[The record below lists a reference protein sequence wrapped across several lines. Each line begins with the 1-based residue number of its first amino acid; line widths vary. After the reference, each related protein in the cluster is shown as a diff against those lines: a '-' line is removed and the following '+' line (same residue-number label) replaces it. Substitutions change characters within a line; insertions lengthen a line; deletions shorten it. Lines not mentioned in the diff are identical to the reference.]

1 MRIAQSRRNESVLFG
16 HPNDLTIIEK
26 FAMRTS
32 LFVTVLT
39 ACLLSSAQA
48 ASPSLGAVRPL
59 GGQRGTELD
68 LTLSGARLGD
78 ALEVIYYQPGIT
90 TVSIKKVND
99 NAITAR
105 IKIAPDCELGLHD
118 LRVRTATGIS
128 ELRTF
133 SVGALKEVNEVE
145 PNNDF
150 AAPQAIPMNSVVN
163 GVADNEDVD
172 YYVVQA
178 KKGDRIS
185 AEVEGH
191 RLGIFEFDPYV
202 AILNAK
208 RFELGASDDAAL
220 VLRDGFTSVIA
231 PEDGKYIIQVR
242 ESSYSGNGAC
252 LYRLHIGNFP
262 RATAVMPSGGKPG
275 EKLAVRWIGDPSGE
289 MTTTV
294 TLPAFAS
301 NNFGLVRQDDKG
313 ISPYPNAFRLT
324 TLGNVIEKEPNDD
337 HAHAT
342 PFNPTMAVNGIIG
355 KPGDVDHFV
364 FKATQGQVFDVNCYA
379 RRLRSP
385 LDSVMYLGKKGGGAM
400 LGADDAVGPDSYF
413 RFQAPE
419 TAEYVIWVVDQLGKG
434 GPDYAYRIEVT
445 PVVAK
450 LTLSTVAEQMQLG
463 TGVIAPAVPKGNR
476 QAILVYGSRADFG
489 GDLNLSVS
497 NLPPGMSVEA
507 PIMAASQAVVPVLFS
522 AKADAPLGGS
532 LSTVTGKPVDEKV
545 KVPSEFAQSCVLV
558 NGQNQVNVWSR
569 SVDRLAVAVTDE
581 CPYTIEIVEP
591 KVPLVRGGSMGLKV
605 RAKRKPGFKAA
616 ISVSLPWN
624 PPGVGSAGGITIPEG
639 QDEAIIPMNADGGA
653 ELRTWKIVVNGASG
667 VASGPIM
674 VSSQL
679 ANLTISPPYV
689 GLAFQSASV
698 DQGKE
703 VDMAIKVAKA
713 IDFPGEAQ
721 VTLVGLP
728 NKVTT
733 DVKKITKDTTDL
745 LFHIKTDK
753 ISPAGNHTTLFC
765 QVVVTQNGEPI
776 VHNIGNGTLRI
787 DVPLPP
793 KPNAAPAPAPV
804 QVAAAPK
811 PAAPAAAPAKP
822 LTRLEKLRL
831 ENQQA
836 KAAGK

>member
-1 MRIAQSRRNESVLFG
+1 MPSRLLFG
-16 HPNDLTIIEK
+16 TALTLLLV
-26 FAMRTS
+26 S
-32 LFVTVLT
+32 T
-39 ACLLSSAQA
+39 AHA
-48 ASPSLGAVRPL
+48 ASPSLAAVRPV

-68 LTLSGARLGD
+68 VTFSGVRLGD
-78 ALEVIYYQPGIT
+78 AAEIVFYQPGIST
-90 TVSIKKVND
+90 LSIKKVND
-99 NAITAR
+99 NAVTAR
-105 IKIAPDCELGLHD
+105 LKIAPDCALGLHD

-133 SVGALKEVNEVE
+133 SVGALKEVNEDE

-150 AAPQAIPMNSVVN
+150 AAPQAIPMNVVVN

-172 YYVVQA
+172 YFVVPA
-178 KKGDRIS
+178 KKGERIS

-242 ESSYSGNGAC
+242 ESAYSGNGAC
-252 LYRLHIGNFP
+252 LYRLHVGNFP
-262 RATAVMPSGGKPG
+262 RATALMPAGGKPG
-275 EKLAVRWIGDPSGE
+275 ETLAVRWIGDSAGE
-289 MTTTV
+289 ATTTV
-294 TLPAFAS
+294 TLPASAS
-301 NNFGLVRQDDKG
+301 GEFGLMRQDDKG
-313 ISPYPNAFRLT
+313 VSPYPNAFRLT
-324 TLGNVIEKEPNDD
+324 PLGNVIEKEPNDD
-337 HAHAT
+337 QAHAT
-342 PFNPTMAVNGIIG
+342 PFQAPMALNGIIG
-355 KPGDVDHFV
+355 KPGDVDQFV
-364 FKATQGQVFDVNCYA
+364 FKAAQGQVFDIHCYA
-379 RRLRSP
+379 RRVRSP
-385 LDSVMYLGKKGGGAM
+385 LDSVMYLGKKGGGAL
-400 LGADDAVGPDSYF
+400 LGSDDAIGPDSYF

-419 TAEYVIWVVDQLGKG
+419 TAEYVIWLVDQLGKG
-434 GPDYAYRIEVT
+434 GLDYAYRIEVT

-450 LTLSTVAEQMQLG
+450 LAMSTVSEQIPLG
-463 TGVIAPAVPKGNR
+463 TGVIAAAVPKGNR
-476 QAILVYGSRADFG
+476 QAILIYGTRADFG
-489 GDLNLSVS
+489 GELNVGLGA
-497 NLPPGMSVEA
+497 LPAGVTAEA
-507 PIMAASQAVVPVLFS
+507 PVMAASQPVVPVLIS
-522 AKADAPLGGS
+522 AKPDAPLGGS
-532 LSTVTGKPVDEKV
+532 LATVTGKPVDEKL
-545 KVPSEFAQSCVLV
+545 KVPSEFTQTSVLV
-558 NGQNQVNVWSR
+558 LGQNQVNVWSR
-569 SVDRLAVAVTDE
+569 SVDRLAVAVTEE

-605 RAKRKPGFKAA
+605 RAIRKAGFKAA
-616 ISVSLPWN
+616 IAVYLPWN
-624 PPGVGSAGGITIPEG
+624 PPGVGSGGGVVIPDG
-639 QDEAIIPMNADGGA
+639 KDEAIIPMNADGGA
-653 ELRTWKIVVNGASG
+653 ELRTWKIVVHGASG

-679 ANLTISPPYV
+679 ANLTISPPFV

-721 VTLVGLP
+721 VTLIGLP

-745 LFHIKTDK
+745 VYHIKTDK
-753 ISPAGNHTTLFC
+753 VSPAGNHNSLFC

-776 VHNIGNGTLRI
+776 VHNIGTGVLRI

-793 KPNAAPAPAPV
+793 KPNAPAPV

>member
-1 MRIAQSRRNESVLFG
+1 MPSRLLFG
-16 HPNDLTIIEK
+16 
-26 FAMRTS
+26 
-32 LFVTVLT
+32 T
-39 ACLLSSAQA
+39 ALALLLVSTAHA
-48 ASPSLGAVRPL
+48 ASPSLAAVRPV

-68 LTLSGARLGD
+68 VTFSGVRLGD
-78 ALEVIYYQPGIT
+78 AAEIVFYQPGIT
-90 TVSIKKVND
+90 TLSIKKVND
-99 NAITAR
+99 NAVTAR
-105 IKIAPDCELGLHD
+105 LKIAPDCALGLHD

-150 AAPQAIPMNSVVN
+150 AAPQAIPMNVVVN

-172 YYVVQA
+172 YFVVPA
-178 KKGDRIS
+178 KKGERIS

-242 ESSYSGNGAC
+242 ESAYSGNGAC
-252 LYRLHIGNFP
+252 LYRLHVGNFP
-262 RATAVMPSGGKPG
+262 RATALMPAGGKPG
-275 EKLAVRWIGDPSGE
+275 ETLAVRWIGDSAGE
-289 MTTTV
+289 ATTTV
-294 TLPAFAS
+294 TLPASAS
-301 NNFGLVRQDDKG
+301 GEFGLMRQDDKG
-313 ISPYPNAFRLT
+313 VSPYPNAFRLT
-324 TLGNVIEKEPNDD
+324 PLGNVIEKEPNDD
-337 HAHAT
+337 QAHAT
-342 PFNPTMAVNGIIG
+342 PFEAPMALNGIIG

-364 FKATQGQVFDVNCYA
+364 FKATQGQVFDIHCYA
-379 RRLRSP
+379 RRVRSP
-385 LDSVMYLGKKGGGAM
+385 LDSVMYLGKKGGGAL
-400 LGADDAVGPDSYF
+400 LGSDDAIGPDSYF

-419 TAEYVIWVVDQLGKG
+419 TAEFVIWLVDQLGKG
-434 GPDYAYRIEVT
+434 GLDYAYRIEVT

-450 LTLSTVAEQMQLG
+450 LAMSTVSEQIPLG
-463 TGVIAPAVPKGNR
+463 TGVIAAAVPKGNR
-476 QAILVYGSRADFG
+476 QAILIYGTRADFG
-489 GDLNLSVS
+489 GELNVGLGA
-497 NLPPGMSVEA
+497 LPAGVTAEA
-507 PIMAASQAVVPVLFS
+507 PVMAASQPVVPVLIS
-522 AKADAPLGGS
+522 AKPDAPLGGS
-532 LSTVTGKPVDEKV
+532 LATVTGKPVDEKL
-545 KVPSEFAQSCVLV
+545 KVPSEFSQTSVLV
-558 NGQNQVNVWSR
+558 LGQNQVNVWSR
-569 SVDRLAVAVTDE
+569 SVDRLAVAVTEE

-605 RAKRKPGFKAA
+605 RAIRKAGFKAA
-616 ISVSLPWN
+616 IAVYLPWN
-624 PPGVGSAGGITIPEG
+624 PPGVGSGGGVVIPDG
-639 QDEAIIPMNADGGA
+639 KDEAIIPMNADGGA

-679 ANLTISPPYV
+679 ANLTISPPFV

-721 VTLVGLP
+721 VTLIGLP

-745 LFHIKTDK
+745 VYHIKTDK
-753 ISPAGNHTTLFC
+753 VSPAGNHNSLFC

-776 VHNIGNGTLRI
+776 VHNIGTGVLRI

-793 KPNAAPAPAPV
+793 KPNAPAPV

>member
-1 MRIAQSRRNESVLFG
+1 MRPTLLGTTLTLFLISTG
-16 HPNDLTIIEK
+16 
-26 FAMRTS
+26 FAAT
-32 LFVTVLT
+32 
-39 ACLLSSAQA
+39 
-48 ASPSLGAVRPL
+48 PSLTAVRPV

-68 LTLSGARLGD
+68 VTFSGARLGD
-78 ALEVIYYQPGIT
+78 ALEIVFYQPGIST
-90 TVSIKKVND
+90 LSIKKVNE
-99 NAITAR
+99 NAVTAR
-105 IKIAPDCELGLHD
+105 LKIAPDCSLGLHD

-150 AAPQAIPMNSVVN
+150 ASPQAIPMNVTVN
-163 GVADNEDVD
+163 GIAENEDVD
-172 YYVVQA
+172 YFVVEA
-178 KKGDRIS
+178 KKGERIS

-242 ESSYSGNGAC
+242 ESAYSGNGAC
-252 LYRLHIGNFP
+252 LYRLHVGNFP
-262 RATAVMPSGGKPG
+262 RATALMPPGGKPG
-275 EKLAVRWIGDPSGE
+275 ETLAVRWIGDSAGE
-289 MTTTV
+289 ATTTV
-294 TLPAFAS
+294 TLPASAS
-301 NNFGLVRQDDKG
+301 GEFGLMRQDDKG
-313 ISPYPNAFRLT
+313 VSPYPNAFRLT
-324 TLGNVIEKEPNDD
+324 PLGNVIEKEPNDD
-337 HAHAT
+337 QAHAT
-342 PFNPTMAVNGIIG
+342 PFDPTMAVNGIIG

-364 FKATQGQVFDVNCYA
+364 FKATKGQVFDVHCYA
-379 RRLRSP
+379 RRIRSP
-385 LDSVMYLGKKGGGAM
+385 LDPVMYLGKKGAGAM
-400 LGADDAVGPDSYF
+400 LGSDDAVGPDSYF

-419 TAEYVIWVVDQLGKG
+419 TAEYVVWLVDQLGKG
-434 GPDYAYRIEVT
+434 GPDYVYRIEVT
-445 PVVAK
+445 PVAAK
-450 LTLSTVAEQMQLG
+450 LAMSTVSEQIPLG
-463 TGVIAPAVPKGNR
+463 TGVIAAAVPKGNR
-476 QAILVYGSRADFG
+476 QAILIYGSRADFG
-489 GDLNLSVS
+489 GELNVGVGG
-497 NLPPGMSVEA
+497 LPAGVTIEA
-507 PIMAASQAVVPVLFS
+507 PVMAASQPVVPVLFS
-522 AKADAPLGGS
+522 AKPDAKLAGS
-532 LSTVTGKPVDEKV
+532 LATVSGKPVDEKV
-545 KVPSEFAQSCVLV
+545 KVPSSFGQQSILV
-558 NGQNQVNVWSR
+558 YGQNNVNVWSR
-569 SVDRLAVAVTDE
+569 TVDRLAVAVTEE
-581 CPYTIEIVEP
+581 CPYKIEIVEP

-605 RAKRKPGFKAA
+605 RAIRKPGFKAA
-616 ISVSLPWN
+616 IAVYLPWN
-624 PPGVGSAGGITIPEG
+624 PPGVGSAGGVAIPEG
-639 QDEAIIPMNADGGA
+639 KDEAVIPMNADGGA

-679 ANLTISPPYV
+679 ANLTISQPY
-689 GLAFQSASV
+689 LNFAFQGASV

-721 VTLVGLP
+721 VTLIGLP

-745 LFHIKTDK
+745 VYHIKTDK
-753 ISPAGNHTTLFC
+753 VSPAGNHNSLFC

-776 VHNIGNGTLRI
+776 VHNIGTGTLRI

-793 KPNAAPAPAPV
+793 KPNAPAPAPV
-804 QVAAAPK
+804 KVAAAPK